1 MSELY
6 LFYLIGLFNPLYSS
20 CNNLLSFSVDK
31 VTTGTYN
38 FVSFI
43 STIAS
48 VELLTAAT
56 TGSGSGSASLVALL
70 VITQFLDQDKI
81 QFITQLINVISS
93 VLQEL
98 LQYFNGTAISTFF
111 SVLLPPNPPVML
123 IL

>member
-93 VLQEL
+93 VLKNC
-98 LQYFNGTAISTFF
+98 FNILMAQQSQLFF
-111 SVLLPPNPPVML
+111 LYCYLL
-123 IL
+123 ILL